1 MNEKIDKLIDL
12 IDSQQNN
19 KLVLLLKSIIPEYLS
34 QNSEYEELDKN
45 D

>member
-19 KLVLLLKSIIPEYLS
+19 QLVLLLKSIIPEYLS
-34 QNSEYEELDKN
+34 QNSEFEELDNN